1 MEENENT
8 ENDSEILFNT
18 ALLGELGDKKSL
30 IIVLDFFLIN
40 TPKDLTELA
49 SFVQSIDY
57 PNIIKK
63 AHKLKGSFSM
73 LRAGKMVVILDN
85 LESAATLNENMTLI
99 EALVA
104 SFLGNYRILEFQ
116 MRAEID
122 IIKSGLA

>member
-30 IIVLDFFLIN
+30 LIVLDFFLIN

>member
-30 IIVLDFFLIN
+30 LIVLDFFLIN

-85 LESAATLNENMTLI
+85 LESAATLNENMPLI